1 MGDLKNTF
9 SWSFSARED
18 FDECRRRRYWAKYA
32 MWGGWDP
39 GAKPLQRKAYQLGK
53 MHNRFSLLGNAVEH
67 TLRKAIRH
75 AQQGESRSVEE
86 LYPQYTRDY
95 LNAAWKQSRDGLWQT
110 NPKKYVCLFE
120 HYYGADATDE
130 QQKEWIAFISRQCRL
145 CVENFIETVLPR
157 LAGIRP
163 EDEVTIA
170 HVGSGGDPESFPLN
184 GHKIYAIPDY
194 VYRRGDAWFIHD
206 WKAGKQKPH
215 HRDQMLLYALWAR
228 TQHGVAPEQLTLLLE
243 YLSFKESVRIEVSS
257 DILEQTVETIQTSI
271 DEMAD
276 YVVDGDLGRNVPLP
290 QEDWDL
296 AADPLTCRLCNFY
309 ELCKPELDDLAG
321 GR

>member
-18 FDECRRRRYWAKYA
+18 FDECRRRRFWAKYA
-32 MWGGWDP
+32 MWGGWDA
-39 GAKPLQRKAYQLGK
+39 GATPLQRKAYQLAK

-67 TLRKAIRH
+67 TIRKAIRH
-75 AQQGESRSVEE
+75 AQQEE
-86 LYPQYTRDY
+86 MLTADTLYQKYTRDY

-110 NPKKYVCLFE
+110 NPKKYICLFE
-120 HYYGADATDE
+120 HYYGTDATEE
-130 QQKEWIAFISRQCRL
+130 QQKEWIAFIARQCRL

-157 LAGIRP
+157 LAGIRQD
-163 EDEVTIA
+163 DEVSIA
-170 HVGSGGDPESFPLN
+170 HVGSGGDPESFVLE

-194 VYRRGDAWFIHD
+194 VYRRGDDWFIHD

-228 TQHGVAPEQLTLLLE
+228 TQHKVDPDHLTLLLE
-243 YLSFKESVRIEVSS
+243 YLSLKDSVKIEVSP
-257 DILEQTVETIQTSI
+257 DLLDQTVETIQSSI
-271 DEMAD
+271 SEMAD
-276 YVVDGDLGRNVPLP
+276 YVVDGDLKRNVPIP

-296 AADPLTCRLCNFY
+296 AADPMTCRLCNFY
-309 ELCKPELDDLAG
+309 ELCKPEIDEQVD
-321 GR
+321 R